1 MGETLKKFLKRIGK
15 SLRKCVSFLK
25 SSVKIFLS
33 QLHVVD
39 CSELPQPEHGSVMC
53 DYGSDRRASFED
65 VCQYS
70 CEDGFDLVGS
80 RSRSCLSTGMWSN
93 DEPTCRRGV
102 VWFIVT

>member
-1 MGETLKKFLKRIGK
+1 VYH
-15 SLRKCVSFLK
+15 SK
-25 SSVKIFLS
+25 SSVKIFLF

-39 CSELPQPEHGSVMC
+39 CSELPQPEHGSVTC
-53 DYGSDRRASFED
+53 DYGSDRRPSFED

-93 DEPTCRRGV
+93 NEPTCRRGV
-102 VWFIVT
+102 VWFIVM

>member
-1 MGETLKKFLKRIGK
+1 
-15 SLRKCVSFLK
+15 
-25 SSVKIFLS
+25 
-33 QLHVVD
+33 
-39 CSELPQPEHGSVMC
+39 MC
-53 DYGSDRRASFED
+53 DYGSDGRASFED

-70 CEDGFDLVGS
+70 CDDGFNLVGS